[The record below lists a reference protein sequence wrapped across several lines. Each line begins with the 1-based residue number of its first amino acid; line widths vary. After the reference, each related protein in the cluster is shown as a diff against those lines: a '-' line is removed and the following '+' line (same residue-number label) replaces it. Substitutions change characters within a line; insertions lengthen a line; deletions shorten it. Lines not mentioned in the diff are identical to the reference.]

1 MGVITLLGEEPV
13 GVVIWVITLMGEGPG
28 CVCMDNTAG
37 LGTRGVVVWVITL
50 LRDRGCGC
58 PGDRTA
64 G

>member
-1 MGVITLLGEEPV
+1 MKDRGSGCLGN
-13 GVVIWVITLMGEGPG
+13 
-28 CVCMDNTAG
+28 NTDG
-37 LGTRGVVVWVITL
+37 LGTRGVVVWMITL

>member
-1 MGVITLLGEEPV
+1 MKDWGSGCLGN
-13 GVVIWVITLMGEGPG
+13 
-28 CVCMDNTAG
+28 NTAG
-37 LGTRGVVVWVITL
+37 LGTRGVVVWMITL